1 MTGLLKFM
9 APEILAAFLVGLV
22 GSLHCIG
29 MCGPIAIAL
38 PVPDSSNLSF
48 FTGRILY
55 NLGRVVTY
63 AFLGA
68 ILGLVGSKI
77 ALAGAQQ
84 VVSII
89 LGIVIIIAVLLPQ
102 KYKNFFAQHPVIQKL
117 AHPLKS
123 NIGVL
128 FSKGTFSAMFLIGI
142 LNGFLPCGLVYVAL
156 AGAIASGD
164 AISGAAVMILFGLGT
179 VPAMFA
185 ASVFGKFINIGIRT
199 KIRKA
204 VPVLAI
210 ILGVIFILRGMN
222 LGIPMLSPKVSAET
236 EVSSEMDCH

>member
-1 MTGLLKFM
+1 MS
-9 APEILAAFLVGLV
+9 PEILAAFIVGLF

-38 PVPDSSNLSF
+38 PVPNSSNFSF
-48 FTGRILY
+48 LTGRILY

-63 AFLGA
+63 AFLGL
-68 ILGLVGSKI
+68 ILGLIGGSI

-84 VVSII
+84 IVSII
-89 LGIVIIIAVLLPQ
+89 LGVVILIAVLLPQ
-102 KYKNFFAQHPVIQKL
+102 KYKNYFAQYPLVQKL
-117 AHPLKS
+117 SHPLRS
-123 NIGVL
+123 NIGAL
-128 FSKGTFSAMFLIGI
+128 FQKGTFSAMFLIGI

-156 AGAIASGD
+156 AGAIASGN

-199 KIRKA
+199 KLRKA
-204 VPVLAI
+204 VPVFAILLA
-210 ILGVIFILRGMN
+210 VIFILRGMN
-222 LGIPMLSPKVSAET
+222 LGIPYLSPKLNVQN

>member
-1 MTGLLKFM
+1 MSS
-9 APEILAAFLVGLV
+9 EILAAFVVGLI

-38 PVPDSSNLSF
+38 PVPNSDNLSF
-48 FTGRILY
+48 LTGRILY

-63 AFLGA
+63 SFLGA
-68 ILGLVGSKI
+68 VLGLIGSKI
-77 ALAGAQQ
+77 ALTGAQQ

-89 LGIVIIIAVLLPQ
+89 LGVVIIAAVLLPQ
-102 KYKNFFAQHPVIQKL
+102 KSKNYFVQLPLIQKL
-117 AHPLKS
+117 AQPLKS
-123 NIGVL
+123 NIGIL
-128 FSKGTFSAMFLIGI
+128 FNKGTFSAMFLIGI

-179 VPAMFA
+179 VPSMFA

-204 VPVLAI
+204 VPVFAI
-210 ILGVIFILRGMN
+210 ILGVIFVLRGMN
-222 LGIPMLSPKVSAET
+222 LGIPLLSPKVSAQI
-236 EVSSEMDCH
+236 EVSSEMECH

>member
-1 MTGLLKFM
+1 MS
-9 APEILAAFLVGLV
+9 PEILAAFFIGLV

-38 PVPDSSNLSF
+38 PVPDSNNLSF

-68 ILGLVGSKI
+68 ILGIVGSKI

-84 VVSII
+84 IVSII
-89 LGIVIIIAVLLPQ
+89 LGVVIIVAVLLPQ
-102 KYKNFFAQHPVIQKL
+102 KYKNYFAQHPVIQKL

-128 FSKGTFSAMFLIGI
+128 FKKGTFSAMFLIGI

-164 AISGAAVMILFGLGT
+164 AISGTAVMVLFGLGT

-222 LGIPMLSPKVSAET
+222 LGIPMLSPKVAAQT
-236 EVSSEMDCH
+236 EVSSEMECH

>member
-1 MTGLLKFM
+1 MS
-9 APEILAAFLVGLV
+9 PEVLAAFFVGLV

-38 PVPDSSNLSF
+38 PVPNSGNLSF
-48 FTGRILY
+48 LTGRILY

-63 AFLGA
+63 SFLGVV
-68 ILGLVGSKI
+68 LGLIGSKI

-84 VVSII
+84 VFSIV
-89 LGIVIIIAVLLPQ
+89 LGLIIIIAVLLPQ
-102 KYKNFFAQHPVIQKL
+102 KYKNYFAQHPVIQKL

-128 FSKGTFSAMFLIGI
+128 FKKGTFSAMFLIGI

-156 AGAIASGD
+156 AGAIASGN
-164 AISGAAVMILFGLGT
+164 AVFGAAVMILFGLGT

-185 ASVFGKFINIGIRT
+185 ASVFGKFINVGIRT

-210 ILGVIFILRGMN
+210 ILGVIFVLRGMN
-222 LGIPMLSPKVSAET
+222 LGIPMLSPKVSAQT
-236 EVSSEMDCH
+236 EVSNEMECH

>member
-1 MTGLLKFM
+1 MS
-9 APEILAAFLVGLV
+9 PEILAAFFVGLV

-68 ILGLVGSKI
+68 VLGLVGSKI
-77 ALAGAQQ
+77 ALAGFQQ
-84 VVSII
+84 VVSIVI
-89 LGIVIIIAVLLPQ
+89 GVVIIIAVLLPQ

-179 VPAMFA
+179 VPAMFV

-204 VPVLAI
+204 VPVLTI
-210 ILGVIFILRGMN
+210 ILGLIFILRGMN
-222 LGIPMLSPKVSAET
+222 LGIPMLSPKVSAHT

>member
-1 MTGLLKFM
+1 MS
-9 APEILAAFLVGLV
+9 PEILSAFFVGLV

-38 PVPDSSNLSF
+38 PVPDSGNLSF

-63 AFLGA
+63 TFLGA
-68 ILGLVGSKI
+68 ILGIVGSKI

-84 VVSII
+84 VVSIV
-89 LGIVIIIAVLLPQ
+89 LGVVIIIAVLLPQ
-102 KYKNFFAQHPVIQKL
+102 KYKNYFAQHPLTEKL

-123 NIGVL
+123 NIGLL

-222 LGIPMLSPKVSAET
+222 LGIPMLSPKVSAQT
-236 EVSSEMDCH
+236 EVSSEMECH

>member
-1 MTGLLKFM
+1 MS
-9 APEILAAFLVGLV
+9 PEILAAFLVGLV

-63 AFLGA
+63 SFLGA
-68 ILGLVGSKI
+68 VLGLIGSKI

-84 VVSII
+84 FVSII
-89 LGIVIIIAVLLPQ
+89 LGIIIIITVLLPQ
-102 KYKNFFAQHPVIQKL
+102 KHKNYFAQHPATRKL

-128 FSKGTFSAMFLIGI
+128 FKKGTFSAMFLIGI
-142 LNGFLPCGLVYVAL
+142 LNGFLPCGLVYIAL

-222 LGIPMLSPKVSAET
+222 LGIKYISPKINVQS
-236 EVSSEMDCH
+236 EVSSEMECN

>member
-1 MTGLLKFM
+1 MS
-9 APEILAAFLVGLV
+9 PEILAAFVVGLV

-38 PVPDSSNLSF
+38 PVPTSSNLSF
-48 FTGRILY
+48 LTGRILY

-63 AFLGA
+63 SFLGA
-68 ILGLVGSKI
+68 ILGLLGGRI
-77 ALAGAQQ
+77 ALTGAQQ
-84 VVSII
+84 IVSVV
-89 LGIVIIIAVLLPQ
+89 LGVIVIVAVILPRR
-102 KYKNFFAQHPVIQKL
+102 YKNYFAQHSIVQNL
-117 AHPLKS
+117 ARPLKS

-128 FSKGTFSAMFLIGI
+128 FKKGTFSAMFLIGI

-204 VPVLAI
+204 VPVFAI
-210 ILGVIFILRGMN
+210 LLGVIFILRGMN
-222 LGIPMLSPKVSAET
+222 LGIKFISPNINAQT
-236 EVSSEMDCH
+236 EVSSEMECH

>member
-1 MTGLLKFM
+1 MS
-9 APEILAAFLVGLV
+9 PEILAAFLVGLV

-63 AFLGA
+63 SFLGA
-68 ILGLVGSKI
+68 ILGLLGGRI
-77 ALAGAQQ
+77 ALVGAQQ

-89 LGIVIIIAVLLPQ
+89 LGVVIIIAVLLPQ
-102 KYKNFFAQHPVIQKL
+102 KYKNYFAQHLIVQKL
-117 AHPLKS
+117 AQPLKE
-123 NIGVL
+123 NIGIL
-128 FSKGTFSAMFLIGI
+128 FKKGTFSAMFLIGI

-156 AGAIASGD
+156 AGAIASGN
-164 AISGAAVMILFGLGT
+164 AISGASVMILFGLGT

-185 ASVFGKFINIGIRT
+185 ATIFGKFINVGIRT

-222 LGIPMLSPKVSAET
+222 LGISYLSPKLSSGT

>member
-1 MTGLLKFM
+1 MS
-9 APEILAAFLVGLV
+9 PEILAAFLVGLV

-63 AFLGA
+63 SFLGA
-68 ILGLVGSKI
+68 ILGLLGGRI

-89 LGIVIIIAVLLPQ
+89 LGVVIIIAVLLPQ
-102 KYKNFFAQHPVIQKL
+102 KYKNYFAQHTVTQKL
-117 AHPLKS
+117 AQPLKE

-128 FSKGTFSAMFLIGI
+128 FKKGTFSAMFLIGI

-156 AGAIASGD
+156 AGAIASGN
-164 AISGAAVMILFGLGT
+164 AISGAAVMIFFGLGT

-185 ASVFGKFINIGIRT
+185 ATIFGKFINVGIRT

-222 LGIPMLSPKVSAET
+222 LGIPYLSPKLSANNEI
-236 EVSSEMDCH
+236 SSVRRCH

>member
-1 MTGLLKFM
+1 M
-9 APEILAAFLVGLV
+9 APEILAAFVVGLV

-68 ILGLVGSKI
+68 VLGLVGSKI

-84 VVSII
+84 VVSIV
-89 LGIVIIIAVLLPQ
+89 LGVVIIIAVLLPQ

-164 AISGAAVMILFGLGT
+164 AISGSAVMILFGLGT

-222 LGIPMLSPKVSAET
+222 LGIPYLSPKLTARS
-236 EVSSEMDCH
+236 EVSSEMKCH

>member
-1 MTGLLKFM
+1 MS
-9 APEILAAFLVGLV
+9 PEILAAFLVGLV

-63 AFLGA
+63 SFLGA
-68 ILGLVGSKI
+68 ILGLLGGRI

-89 LGIVIIIAVLLPQ
+89 LGVAIIIAVLLPQ
-102 KYKNFFAQHPVIQKL
+102 KYKNYFAQHPITQKL
-117 AHPLKS
+117 AQPLKE

-128 FSKGTFSAMFLIGI
+128 FKKGTFSAMFLIGI

-156 AGAIASGD
+156 AGAIASGN

-179 VPAMFA
+179 VPIMFA
-185 ASVFGKFINIGIRT
+185 ATVFGKFINVGIRT

-210 ILGVIFILRGMN
+210 LLGVIFILRGMN
-222 LGIPMLSPKVSAET
+222 LGIPYLSPKLSAQT

>member
-1 MTGLLKFM
+1 MS
-9 APEILAAFLVGLV
+9 PEIYAAFLVGLV

-55 NLGRVVTY
+55 NIGRVVTY

-68 ILGLVGSKI
+68 VLGLVGSKI

-84 VVSII
+84 IVSIV
-89 LGIVIIIAVLLPQ
+89 LGVVIIIAVLLPQ
-102 KYKNFFAQHPVIQKL
+102 KYKNYFAQHPIIQKL

-210 ILGVIFILRGMN
+210 ILGVIFIFRGMN
-222 LGIPMLSPKVSAET
+222 LGIPMLSPKISAQS
-236 EVSSEMDCH
+236 EVTSEMECH

>member
-1 MTGLLKFM
+1 MS
-9 APEILAAFLVGLV
+9 PEILAAFVVGLV

-38 PVPDSSNLSF
+38 PVPNSSNLSF
-48 FTGRILY
+48 LIGRILY

-63 AFLGA
+63 SFLGM
-68 ILGLVGSKI
+68 ILGLIGGRI

-84 VVSII
+84 VVSIV
-89 LGIVIIIAVLLPQ
+89 LGVVIIIAVLLPQ
-102 KYKNFFAQHPVIQKL
+102 KYKNYFAQHPLIQKL

-210 ILGVIFILRGMN
+210 ILGVIFVLRGMN
-222 LGIPMLSPKVSAET
+222 LGIKYISPKINVQT
-236 EVSSEMDCH
+236 EVSTEMECH

>member
-1 MTGLLKFM
+1 ML
-9 APEILAAFLVGLV
+9 PEIYAAFLVGLV

-38 PVPDSSNLSF
+38 PVPDSNNLSF

-63 AFLGA
+63 SFLGA
-68 ILGLVGSKI
+68 ILGLLGGRIV
-77 ALAGAQQ
+77 LAGAQQ
-84 VVSII
+84 VVSIF
-89 LGIVIIIAVLLPQ
+89 LGVIIIIAVLLPH
-102 KYKNFFAQHPVIQKL
+102 KYKNYFAQHPLIQKL

-123 NIGVL
+123 NISVL
-128 FSKGTFSAMFLIGI
+128 FKKRTFSAMFLIGI

-164 AISGAAVMILFGLGT
+164 SISGAAVMILFGLGT

-185 ASVFGKFINIGIRT
+185 ATVLGKFINVGIRT

-210 ILGVIFILRGMN
+210 ILGVIFVLRGMN
-222 LGIPMLSPKVSAET
+222 LGIKYISPKINVQS
-236 EVSSEMDCH
+236 EVSSEMECH

>member
-1 MTGLLKFM
+1 ML
-9 APEILAAFLVGLV
+9 PEILAAFLVGLV

-38 PVPDSSNLSF
+38 PVPDSNNLSF

-68 ILGLVGSKI
+68 VLGLVGSKI

-84 VVSII
+84 VVSIV
-89 LGIVIIIAVLLPQ
+89 LGLVIIIAVLLPR
-102 KYKNFFAQHPVIQKL
+102 KYKNYFAQHPVIQKL

-123 NIGVL
+123 NIGML
-128 FSKGTFSAMFLIGI
+128 FKKGTFSAMFLIGI

-185 ASVFGKFINIGIRT
+185 ATVMGKFINIGIRT

-210 ILGVIFILRGMN
+210 MLGVIFILRGMN
-222 LGIPMLSPKVSAET
+222 LGIPMLSPNISAQT
-236 EVSSEMDCH
+236 EVTSEMECN

>member
-1 MTGLLKFM
+1 MSS
-9 APEILAAFLVGLV
+9 EILAAFFVGLV

-29 MCGPIAIAL
+29 MCGPVAIAL
-38 PVPDSSNLSF
+38 PVPDSTNLSF

-63 AFLGA
+63 SFLGT
-68 ILGLVGSKI
+68 ILGLLGGRI

-89 LGIVIIIAVLLPQ
+89 LGVVIIVAVLLPQ
-102 KYKNFFAQHPVIQKL
+102 KCKNYFAQHPLIQKL
-117 AHPLKS
+117 AQPLKT
-123 NIGVL
+123 NIGML
-128 FSKGTFSAMFLIGI
+128 FKKGTFSAMFLIGI

-156 AGAIASGD
+156 AGAIASGN

-185 ASVFGKFINIGIRT
+185 ATIFGKFINVGIRT
-199 KIRKA
+199 RIRKA

-210 ILGVIFILRGMN
+210 LLGVIFILRGMN
-222 LGIPMLSPKVSAET
+222 LGIPYISPKLSSHT
-236 EVSSEMDCH
+236 QVSSEMECH

>member
-1 MTGLLKFM
+1 MS
-9 APEILAAFLVGLV
+9 PEILAAFFVGLV

-38 PVPDSSNLSF
+38 PVPNSGNLSF
-48 FTGRILY
+48 LTGRILY

-63 AFLGA
+63 SFLGA
-68 ILGLVGSKI
+68 VLGMVGSKI

-84 VVSII
+84 IVSIV
-89 LGIVIIIAVLLPQ
+89 LGVIIIIAVLLPQ
-102 KYKNFFAQHPVIQKL
+102 KYKNLIAQHPAIQKL
-117 AHPLKS
+117 AQPLKE

-156 AGAIASGD
+156 AGAIASGN

-179 VPAMFA
+179 IPAMFS
-185 ASVFGKFINIGIRT
+185 ASVFGKFINVGIRT

-204 VPVLAI
+204 VPVLAV

-222 LGIPMLSPKVSAET
+222 LGIPYLSPKLSTQA
-236 EVSSEMDCH
+236 EVSSEMECH

>member
-1 MTGLLKFM
+1 MS
-9 APEILAAFLVGLV
+9 PEIYAAFLVGLV

-63 AFLGA
+63 SFLGA

-84 VVSII
+84 VVSIV
-89 LGIVIIIAVLLPQ
+89 LGVVIIIAVLLPQ

-164 AISGAAVMILFGLGT
+164 AISGAVVMILFGLGT

-222 LGIPMLSPKVSAET
+222 LGIPMLSPKVSAQT
-236 EVSSEMDCH
+236 EMSSEMECH

>member
-1 MTGLLKFM
+1 MM
-9 APEILAAFLVGLV
+9 SPEIYAVFLVGLV

-68 ILGLVGSKI
+68 VLGLVGSKI

-84 VVSII
+84 VVSIV
-89 LGIVIIIAVLLPQ
+89 LGVVIIIAVLLPQ
-102 KYKNFFAQHPVIQKL
+102 RYKNYFAQHPVIQKL

-128 FSKGTFSAMFLIGI
+128 FKKGTFSAMFLIGI

-179 VPAMFA
+179 IPAMFA

-204 VPVLAI
+204 VPVLAV

-222 LGIPMLSPKVSAET
+222 LGIPMLSPKVSKQA

>member
-1 MTGLLKFM
+1 MS
-9 APEILAAFLVGLV
+9 PEILAAFFIGLV

-38 PVPDSSNLSF
+38 PVPDSNNLSF

-63 AFLGA
+63 SFLGA
-68 ILGLVGSKI
+68 VLGLLGGRI

-89 LGIVIIIAVLLPQ
+89 LGVVIIISVLLPQ
-102 KYKNFFAQHPVIQKL
+102 KYKNYFAQHPLIQKL
-117 AHPLKS
+117 AQPLKA
-123 NIGVL
+123 NIGML
-128 FSKGTFSAMFLIGI
+128 FKKGTFSAMFLIGI

-185 ASVFGKFINIGIRT
+185 ATIMGKFINVGIRT

-210 ILGVIFILRGMN
+210 ILGVIFILRGMS
-222 LGIPMLSPKVSAET
+222 LGIPYISPKLSTQT
-236 EVSSEMDCH
+236 EVSSEMECH